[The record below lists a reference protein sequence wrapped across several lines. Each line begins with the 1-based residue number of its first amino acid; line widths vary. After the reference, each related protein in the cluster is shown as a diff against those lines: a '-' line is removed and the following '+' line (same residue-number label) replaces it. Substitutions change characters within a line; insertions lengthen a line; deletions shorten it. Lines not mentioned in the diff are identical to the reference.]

1 LHGKASHSKVKRN
14 RRKEMKMQTDIPLT
28 SKRRRV
34 AGNVLIF
41 LGGFVLAA
49 SAGSKFA
56 QVPKVVSEMGAMG
69 FEGSRL
75 MFIAV
80 LEMLSAILFV
90 VPFSRAAGLLMVSA
104 FMGGAIATHIQ
115 HGQSPLQPAMILA
128 IFWLG
133 TWLRHPE
140 ALWSANSSWHT
151 QNAALLQTATQGS
164 ASRD

>member
-1 LHGKASHSKVKRN
+1 
-14 RRKEMKMQTDIPLT
+14 MKMQIDVPLT

-34 AGNVLIF
+34 IGTVLMF
-41 LGGFVLAA
+41 LGGFVLVA

-56 QVPKVVSEMGAMG
+56 QVPKVVNEMGAMG

-75 MFIAV
+75 MFIAA

-104 FMGGAIATHIQ
+104 YMGGAIATHIQ
-115 HGQSPLQPAMILA
+115 HGQSPVQPAMILA

-133 TWLRHPE
+133 TWLRHPG
-140 ALWSANSSWHT
+140 ALWSANSILPAKGPAS
-151 QNAALLQTATQGS
+151 LQTATQGA
-164 ASRD
+164 ASRE

>member
-1 LHGKASHSKVKRN
+1 
-14 RRKEMKMQTDIPLT
+14 MKIQTDNPST
-28 SKRRRV
+28 SKKRRV

-41 LGGFVLAA
+41 LGTFVLVAT
-49 SAGSKFA
+49 AGSKFA

-80 LEMLSAILFV
+80 LEMFSAILFV
-90 VPFSRAAGLLMVSA
+90 VPLSRAAGLLMVSA
-104 FMGGAIATHIQ
+104 YMGGAIATHIQ
-115 HGQSPLQPAMILA
+115 HGQSPLPPAIVLA
-128 IFWLG
+128 ILWVG

-140 ALWSANSSWHT
+140 ALWNANSMLHT
-151 QNAALLQTATQGS
+151 KNSIVLQTAAQST

>member
-1 LHGKASHSKVKRN
+1 
-14 RRKEMKMQTDIPLT
+14 MKMQTDTPLT

-41 LGGFVLAA
+41 LGGFVLVA

-56 QVPKVVSEMGAMG
+56 QVPKVVNELGAMG
-69 FEGSRL
+69 FDGSRL

-104 FMGGAIATHIQ
+104 YMGGAIATHIQ
-115 HGQSPLQPAMILA
+115 HGQSPLQPAIVLA
-128 IFWLG
+128 ILWLG

-140 ALWSANSSWHT
+140 ALWNANSVRHT
-151 QNAALLQTATQGS
+151 GGSVLLQTATQS
-164 ASRD
+164 AASKD